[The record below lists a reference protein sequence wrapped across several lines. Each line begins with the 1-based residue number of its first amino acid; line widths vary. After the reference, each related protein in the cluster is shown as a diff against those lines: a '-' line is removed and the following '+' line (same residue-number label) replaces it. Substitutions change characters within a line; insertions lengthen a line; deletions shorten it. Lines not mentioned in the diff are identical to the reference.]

1 MSHTFLW
8 HDYETFGIDTRRDR
22 PAQFASVRTD
32 AQLNQ
37 RLAQTQSSYNRYLTD
52 PMLRQ
57 AQSSAQ
63 LVQVVKREAAVMAF
77 NDVFRAIGAMAL
89 SFLAW
94 AFYNWLRLRFL
105 AWRARRASANTSPS
119 PSSPPASPAA
129 R

>member
-1 MSHTFLW
+1 MTELENDSTIRAMILTGEGRSFVAGADIGEMSTLTK
-8 HDYETFGIDTRRDR
+8 EGGVAFG
-22 PAQFASVRTD
+22 
-32 AQLNQ
+32 
-37 RLAQTQSSYNRYLTD
+37 
-52 PMLRQ
+52 
-57 AQSSAQ
+57 
-63 LVQVVKREAAVMAF
+63 KHG